1 MKKIINGKAYNTE
14 TAKHLATFSHGRIS
28 DFDSVY
34 EELYQTKNGTFFL
47 HYEGGPKSKY
57 SEVVGQNEWSGGE
70 GLRLVDED
78 EAKAFIEKYGDVET
92 YLEVFGEVEEG

>member
-1 MKKIINGKAYNTE
+1 MKKIINGKVYNTD
-14 TAKHLATFSHGRIS
+14 TAKLLADYEYGRGR
-28 DFDSVY
+28 DFDRVN
-34 EELYQTKNGTFFL
+34 EELYQTENGTFFL
-47 HYEGGPKSKY
+47 YFEGGPKSKY